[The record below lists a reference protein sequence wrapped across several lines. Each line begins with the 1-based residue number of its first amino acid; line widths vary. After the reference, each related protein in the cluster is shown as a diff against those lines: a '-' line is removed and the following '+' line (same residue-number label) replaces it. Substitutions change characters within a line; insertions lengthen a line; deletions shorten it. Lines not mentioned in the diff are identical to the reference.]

1 MLLMDAN
8 EKVNDADFLA
18 PFEALDLHEAVFQHW
33 PMEEAPNTYRDGSRP
48 IDCILASS
56 SLQIVKAGYSSADK
70 EHWGDHR
77 TIWCDVSTQSA
88 LGQDVPNIV
97 HMGAR
102 RLKLNDPRITERYAA
117 KAQADLAKYNLRIR
131 AVVLEQAI
139 QDGLE
144 ATGCPSNK
152 NPSYS

>member
-1 MLLMDAN
+1 
-8 EKVNDADFLA
+8 
-18 PFEALDLHEAVFQHW
+18 
-33 PMEEAPNTYRDGSRP
+33 MEEAPNTYRDGSRP

-77 TIWCDVSTQSA
+77 TIWCDVSTPSA

-102 RLKLNDPRITERYAA
+102 RLKLKDPRITERYAA
-117 KAQADLAKYNLRIR
+117 QAQADLVNHNLRVR

-144 ATGCPSNK
+144 DWQEMYKQLDALRTKIHHTAEKSCRKFCTGK
-152 NPSYS
+152 VVW